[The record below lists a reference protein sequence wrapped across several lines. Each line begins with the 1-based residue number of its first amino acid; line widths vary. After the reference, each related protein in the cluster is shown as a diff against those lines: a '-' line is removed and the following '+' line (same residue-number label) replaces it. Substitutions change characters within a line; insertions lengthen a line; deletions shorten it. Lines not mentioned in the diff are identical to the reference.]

1 MKYVLLM
8 MGPVDPDPAADGAT
22 EQEFIDFDTELQQAG
37 VHAGGFALFGPEEGT
52 SVTKQSREAEPVV
65 TAGPYAESREY
76 VGGTF
81 VIDVPPISTGR
92 SPGPRGAP
100 PGALGGGRVEIRALL
115 EM

>member
-81 VIDVPPISTGR
+81 VIDVPDFDR
-92 SPGPRGAP
+92 ALAWAKRC